1 MRTLLTA
8 ATLLCLAP
16 TSATAQPREV
26 RRLKS
31 TSQWQVDY
39 ADESC
44 QLARTFGEG
53 KQKVVLILYQLAP
66 GDWFKLTLVGSSL
79 KPAKF
84 GSPKARMQFGPTE
97 AKSEI
102 TVLEGESGPD
112 RLLIIE
118 GTERLAPL
126 SDDEKKAQASAW
138 KDGTN
143 YRVLP
148 ISADRE
154 KAVTWLAL
162 ENIMKFDMVLE
173 TGPMDAPMTIMRD
186 CTWNLVESWG
196 LNVAQQKALKRMPYP
211 KNVNAWFDADDY
223 PKSMVASNKQGI
235 VNFRLLI
242 DPTGKPESCH
252 IQVSTRPK
260 EFDDV
265 VCRGMMKRA
274 KFHPALDAEGK
285 PVRSYYQNTI
295 RFYLEG

>member
-1 MRTLLTA
+1 MRTFLTGVI
-8 ATLLCLAP
+8 LLCLAS
-16 TSATAQPREV
+16 TSATAEPREV
-26 RRLKS
+26 RRLKPMS
-31 TSQWQVDY
+31 PWEVDY

-53 KQKVVLILYQLAP
+53 KQKVILILYQLAP

-84 GSPKARMQFGPTE
+84 GSPKAQMRFGPNE
-97 AKSEI
+97 PESEI

-112 RLLIIE
+112 RLLIVE
-118 GTERLAPL
+118 GAGRLAPL

-138 KDGTN
+138 KDGT
-143 YRVLP
+143 YHRVLP
-148 ISADRE
+148 IGVARE
-154 KAVTWLAL
+154 KAATWLAL
-162 ENIMKFDMVLE
+162 ENIMKFDLMLE

-196 LNVAQQKALKRMPYP
+196 LNVAQQKALMRMPYP
-211 KNVNAWFDADDY
+211 KNANAWFDADDY
-223 PKSMVASNKQGI
+223 PSSMVASNKQGI

-274 KFHPALDAEGK
+274 KFHPALDAGGE
-285 PVRSYYQNTI
+285 PVRSFYQNTI